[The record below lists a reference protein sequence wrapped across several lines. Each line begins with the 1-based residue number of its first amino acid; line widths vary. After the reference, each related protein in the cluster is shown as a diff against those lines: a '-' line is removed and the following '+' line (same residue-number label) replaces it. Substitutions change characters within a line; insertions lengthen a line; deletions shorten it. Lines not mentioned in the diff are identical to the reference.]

1 MRKIPPGYFPILL
14 IFAIL
19 LVGCTNNSSEN
30 NEGGVFLTGKLEGS
44 QPITLYLE
52 ELTPS
57 EIIPLDTI
65 RTNQEG
71 RFQHTLRVKNA
82 GFYRIRTTQ
91 TDFITLA
98 VEPGEKLEINAHA
111 DQLKETYTVTGSHGS
126 RILWQLNQKILEG
139 IAKAD
144 SLRTIYHEYRFNSQ
158 FHNVKQDLQNHYN
171 KIVEQQE
178 KFAIS
183 VIEENP
189 QSLASILALY
199 QYFEDNV
206 LLNDTAHFEY
216 FEKLSKSLCS
226 NYPSNKH
233 VINLKKRVNDLKRQ
247 NAERLKNEQNLE
259 LGNIAPDITLP
270 DHEGNSLSLSSLEG
284 NVVLIDFWAAWCP
297 PCREANHILKDL
309 YAQHKNQGFEIYA
322 VSLDRTREQWLK
334 AIDKDSITWKQ
345 VSDMRFMNSPVV
357 SLYMVTEVPH
367 YVLLDRERRIIAR
380 NFRINE
386 LEDLLK
392 ENL

>member
-1 MRKIPPGYFPILL
+1 MSKNPPGYFPLLL
-14 IFAIL
+14 I
-19 LVGCTNNSSEN
+19 LVIVFGCNKNGSEN
-30 NEGGVFLTGKLEGS
+30 NEGDVILSGNLEGNH
-44 QPITLYLE
+44 PITLYLE

-65 RTNQEG
+65 ITSQDGAFEYII
-71 RFQHTLRVKNA
+71 QIKHA
-82 GFYRIRTTQ
+82 GFYRLRTSQ
-91 TDFITLA
+91 NNFVTLA
-98 VEPGEKLEINAHA
+98 VEPGEKIQLNADA
-111 DQLKETYTVTGSHGS
+111 NQLKETYTVSGSHGS
-126 RILWQLNQKILEG
+126 QILWQLNRKILEG

-171 KIVEQQE
+171 KIIEQQE

-189 QSLASILALY
+189 RSLASILALY
-199 QYFEDNV
+199 QYFEDNI

-233 VINLKKRVNDLKRQ
+233 VINLKKRVSDIKRQ

-259 LGNIAPDITLP
+259 PGNIAPDITLP
-270 DHEGNSLSLSSLEG
+270 DPDGNSLSLSSLEG

-309 YAQHKNQGFEIYA
+309 YAQHKDKGFEIYA
-322 VSLDRTREQWLK
+322 VSLDRTREQWLR

-345 VSDMRFMNSPVV
+345 VSDLRFMNSPVV
-357 SLYMVTEVPH
+357 NLYMVTEVPH
-367 YVLLDRERRIIAR
+367 YILLDRERRIISR
-380 NFRINE
+380 NFRIHE
-386 LEDLLK
+386 LESLLK

>member
-1 MRKIPPGYFPILL
+1 MCKIPPGYFPILL
-14 IFAIL
+14 IMAFVF
-19 LVGCTNNSSEN
+19 VGCNKNGSEN
-30 NEGGVFLTGKLEGS
+30 HEGDVLLSGNLEGS
-44 QPITLYLE
+44 HSIVLFLE

-65 RTNQEG
+65 ITTQEG
-71 RFQHTLRVKNA
+71 IFQYTLQVKHA
-82 GFYRIRTTQ
+82 GFYRLRISQ
-91 TDFITLA
+91 NDFITLA
-98 VEPGEKLEINAHA
+98 VEPGEKVQINAKA
-111 DQLKETYTVTGSHGS
+111 DHLKATYTVSGSDGS
-126 RILWQLNQKILEG
+126 QILWQLNQKILEG

-171 KIVEQQE
+171 KIIEQQE

-189 QSLASILALY
+189 RSLASILALY

-206 LLNDTAHFEY
+206 LLNDTSHFEY
-216 FEKLSKSLCS
+216 FEKLSKTLCT

-233 VINLKKRVNDLKRQ
+233 VINLKKRVSDLKRQ

-259 LGNIAPDITLP
+259 LGNIAPDISLP
-270 DHEGNSLSLSSLEG
+270 DPDGNSLSLSSLEG

-297 PCREANHILKDL
+297 PCREANHLLKDL
-309 YAQHKNQGFEIYA
+309 YAQHKDKGFEIYA
-322 VSLDRTREQWLK
+322 VSLDRTREQWLR
-334 AIDKDSITWKQ
+334 AIDMDSITWKQ
-345 VSDMRFMNSPVV
+345 VSDLRFMNSPVV
-357 SLYMVTEVPH
+357 NLYMVTEVPH
-367 YVLLDRERRIIAR
+367 YVLVDRERRIIAR
-380 NFRINE
+380 NFRIHE
-386 LEDLLK
+386 LEGLLK